1 MRRPLFGSAPFLF
14 ALTLLFALPPVLRAA
29 EPKVPSPA
37 GADFENQGEY
47 SGSVFVDMGD
57 TAIGVQIVAD
67 GDGQFTAVG
76 FQGGLP
82 GDGWDRAPRQSGKGT
97 LNNGAI
103 EFKGQGYSS
112 TVKDGVMTI
121 GVAGV
126 EIGKLKKQD
135 RESPSLGD
143 LPPAGCDC
151 AVRRL
156 ERRQVRKREDG

>member
-1 MRRPLFGSAPFLF
+1 M
-14 ALTLLFALPPVLRAA
+14 
-29 EPKVPSPA
+29 
-37 GADFENQGEY
+37 
-47 SGSVFVDMGD
+47 FVDMGD

-67 GDGQFTAVG
+67 GDGRFTAVG

-135 RESPSLGD
+135 RESASFG
-143 LPPAGCDC
+143 AKHRRR
-151 AVRRL
+151 VRLCCSTARTPTSSKTG
-156 ERRQVRKREDG
+156 RWMRTIC